1 MEELIESVVYSGSFN
16 PFHIG
21 HLEIVKFLSKCFD
34 KVYVVVTVQNPFK
47 TTGIDNFNERLENV
61 KRIVEK
67 EKLTNVVVEDI
78 EKNITPPYYTVKTL
92 DALTLK
98 YPFDLLSLCVGG
110 DCLESFDKW
119 YKWETILNSYGLVI
133 MPRKGYD
140 TKPAIENLK
149 KIGEE
154 PQYWHISV
162 LDVNIPEI
170 SSSEIRE
177 KLKKGEDVS
186 NLLP

>member
-1 MEELIESVVYSGSFN
+1 MDELIESVVYSGSFN

-21 HLEIVKFLSKCFD
+21 HLEIVKYLSKRFY
-34 KVYVVVTVQNPFK
+34 KVYVVVTVQNPLK
-47 TTGIDNFNERLENV
+47 NIGTDNFIERLENV
-61 KRIVEK
+61 KRIIKK

-78 EKNITPPYYTVKTL
+78 EKNIEPPYYTLKTL

-98 YPFDLLSLCVGG
+98 YPLELLTLCVGG

-119 YKWETILNSYGLVI
+119 YKWETILNSYGIVVI
-133 MPRKGYD
+133 PRKGYD
-140 TKPAIENLK
+140 TKPAITYLK
-149 KIGEE
+149 KQSDETE
-154 PQYWHISV
+154 YWHLTV
-162 LDVNIPEI
+162 LDVSIPEI

-177 KLKKGEDVS
+177 KLNKDEDVS